1 MTLMKHK
8 PSEVGKMKRRIGTGM
23 VLALLA
29 VGCGGGQ
36 KEPQAIQIKGS
47 DSEVNLVQSLAEAF
61 MAKDKSV
68 TISVQG
74 GGSGVG
80 IAAIINKEID
90 IANSSR
96 AMKEEEIS
104 KAKANGVDPVGFIF
118 ARDAIAIV
126 VHPDNPLSDISM
138 ENLGK
143 LYRGEIKNW
152 KEIGG
157 PDAEVSLYGRQS
169 NSGTFVFFRETVL
182 KGDYSPNMKAMNGNS
197 QIVDAVKTDKAGI
210 GYVALGYVKKGNEF
224 IPGVKVLTVDG
235 VVPGAS
241 GYKVERPLYQYLQGK
256 PKGKIKDFLAFELS
270 DEGQALVEK
279 GGFLS
284 VRGTQYEQISKEIL
298 K

>member
-1 MTLMKHK
+1 MKHK
-8 PSEVGKMKRRIGTGM
+8 PSEVGKMKRRIGAGM
-23 VLALLA
+23 FLALLA

-36 KEPQAIQIKGS
+36 KDSNTIQIKGS
-47 DSEVNLVQSLAEAF
+47 DSEVNLVQSLAEAY

-80 IAAIINKEID
+80 IAAIINKEVD

-96 AMKEEEIS
+96 AMKEDEIA

-118 ARDAIAIV
+118 ARDAIAVI
-126 VHPDNPLSDISM
+126 VHPDNPLNDISM

-157 PDAEVSLYGRQS
+157 PDIPVSLYGRQS

-197 QIVDAVKTDKAGI
+197 QIVDAIKTDKGGI

-224 IPGVKVLTVDG
+224 TPGVKVLTVDG
-235 VVPGAS
+235 VEPGTQ
-241 GYKVERPLYQYLQGK
+241 GYKIERPLYQYLRGK
-256 PKGKIKDFLAFELS
+256 PKGKIRDFLSFELS

-284 VRGTQYEQISKEIL
+284 VKGTQYEQISKEIL

>member
-1 MTLMKHK
+1 
-8 PSEVGKMKRRIGTGM
+8 MKRRIGTC
-23 VLALLA
+23 VALALLA
-29 VGCGGGQ
+29 AGCGGGQ
-36 KEPQAIQIKGS
+36 KETQTIRIKGS
-47 DSEVNLVQSLAEAF
+47 DSEVNLVQSLAEAY
-61 MAKDKSV
+61 MAKDKNAV
-68 TISVQG
+68 ISVQG

-80 IAAIINKEID
+80 IAAIINKEVE

-96 AMKEEEIS
+96 AMKQDEID

-126 VHPDNPLSDISM
+126 VNPDNPLEDISL

-157 PDAEVSLYGRQS
+157 PDIPVSLYGRQS
-169 NSGTFVFFRETVL
+169 NSGTFVFFREAVL

-197 QIVDAVKTDKAGI
+197 QIVDGIKTDKGGI
-210 GYVALGYVKKGNEF
+210 GYVALGYVQKDGATVPGIKVLKVDGKM
-224 IPGVKVLTVDG
+224 PGV
-235 VVPGAS
+235 S
-241 GYKVERPLYQYLQGK
+241 GYGIERPLYQYLQGK
-256 PKGKIKDFLAFELS
+256 PTGKIKEFLAFELS
-270 DEGQALVEK
+270 DEGQSLIEK

-284 VRGTQYEQISKEIL
+284 VKGTEYEKVSKEIL